1 MRLNKSLL
9 VELMA
14 VDSGLSRRKSSKALA
29 SLLKIVA
36 NALATGEDVSL
47 RGFGRFYTT
56 IQNERQ
62 IKHPRTGQKIII
74 SHKMVVKFKCSKLL
88 KYKINGFDLD
98 EFNIENKVIL
108 RQIYNLC
115 RQWGDYEEE
124 EEFCDD

>member
-124 EEFCDD
+124 EEFCDV